1 MVWPF
6 GMAIVTLVSVTVEAS
21 EHGGAAKTA
30 VPASSIAKAVTR
42 RIIEILDTK
51 VLQFGC
57 LVG

>member
-1 MVWPF
+1 
-6 GMAIVTLVSVTVEAS
+6 MAIVTLVSVTVEAS
-21 EHGGAAKTA
+21 EHGSGGAAKTA

-57 LVG
+57 LVGQPE